1 MSFGDLEKGDYIR
14 KAPYSG
20 GYQSSSPPITSPQR
34 GNAMQDDAL
43 YNKVTNEIQT
53 ISSNVAQIQKFISQ
67 LGTQK
72 DTEELRDKLANLNE
86 KTRDLVQQTS
96 KDIQNLSSKEIDDK
110 DRKRQGQK
118 LTKDFG
124 EVLKRYQEIQKISA
138 QKQREFIAQQKRKT
152 ETMKIEASQYPGE
165 DFHEENQKLIQDD
178 LRKQQI
184 VQLESE
190 IEFNEAMIAEREEG
204 ILEIEAQMAQV
215 NEIFKDLSFMV
226 KEQGETLDTIESNV
240 SSVVDNTDGARTELT
255 GASEYQ
261 KSARNKMCCLLVIV
275 AIVLAV
281 LVVVLVLT
289 LK

>member
-1 MSFGDLEKGDYIR
+1 
-14 KAPYSG
+14 
-20 GYQSSSPPITSPQR
+20 
-34 GNAMQDDAL
+34 MQDDAL

-240 SSVVDNTDGARTELT
+240 SSVVDNTDGAACSLKD
-255 GASEYQ
+255 GS
-261 KSARNKMCCLLVIV
+261 SSGLLVGCPGSSF
-275 AIVLAV
+275 L
-281 LVVVLVLT
+281 LGSGL
-289 LK
+289 